1 MNCGIRFHAMES
13 SVRVDNGSGQ
23 ERFSLPAPALGR
35 KAIQSMEEE
44 QEVER
49 KRKDL
54 RSPIS

>member
-13 SVRVDNGSGQ
+13 SLCVDNGSGQ
-23 ERFSLPAPALGR
+23 ERFSSPTPAPGR

-44 QEVER
+44 QGVER
-49 KRKDL
+49 KGKGL